1 MMLLGVVSLA
11 LWLLKLAVI
20 GRVLG
25 GWFGADPNKG
35 IWKSLHAVTEPIFQ
49 IVRPIARK
57 IPGPI
62 DWTPVVVIVGLDLL
76 GRVLR

>member
-1 MMLLGVVSLA
+1 MLFGLVSSA

-25 GWFGADPNKG
+25 GAFGADPSKG
-35 IWKSLHAVTEPIFQ
+35 FMKTLHTVTEPLFQ
-49 IVRPIARK
+49 LVRPIARK

-62 DWTPVVVIVGLDLL
+62 DWTPALVILGLHVL
-76 GRVLR
+76 GRVLG